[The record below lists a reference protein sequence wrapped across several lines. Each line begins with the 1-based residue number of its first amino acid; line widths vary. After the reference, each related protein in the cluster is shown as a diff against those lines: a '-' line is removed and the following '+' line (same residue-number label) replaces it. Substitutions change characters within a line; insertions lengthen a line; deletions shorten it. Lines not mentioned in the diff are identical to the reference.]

1 MKLLAGVKGTGKTK
15 ALIEEVNKVCGESN
29 SAIVCI
35 EKGKKLTFDV
45 KYQARLV
52 DAEEYGISNGDMLYG
67 FLCGILAGN
76 YDITEIFI
84 DGAFAICEDRLEELE
99 AFLKKAAAITK
110 ANQVECMV
118 TASLDPAVLSE
129 ETRAFLA

>member
-15 ALIEEVNKVCGESN
+15 ALIEEVNKVCSESHG
-29 SAIVCI
+29 SIVCI

-52 DAEEYGISNGDMLYG
+52 DTEDYCILGADQLYG
-67 FLCGILAGN
+67 FLCGILSAN

-84 DGAFAICEDRLEELE
+84 DNAFAICEGKLEELE
-99 AFLKKAAAITK
+99 TFLAKAEEITAK
-110 ANQVECMV
+110 NNVACMI
-118 TASLDPAVLSE
+118 TASVDPALLSE
-129 ETRAFLA
+129 KVRAYIA